1 VSRVHG
7 EDEILYSQVLRA
19 IQLSLATQL
28 GKSVCL
34 LTPTGAHFQRQHD
47 ILFVWLHLF
56 SELGPKK
63 KNKKK
68 LSAHPGKIRPAVNR
82 PPSAVRRPPS
92 AVRRPPSAVRLP
104 PSAVRHPPSAGL
116 SIMHMPAA

>member
-28 GKSVCL
+28 AKSVCL

-63 KNKKK
+63 NKKK
-68 LSAHPGKIRPAVNR
+68 LRAHPGKIRPAVNR

-92 AVRRPPSAVRLP
+92 TIRRPPSAI
-104 PSAVRHPPSAGL
+104 RHPPSAGL